1 MPTTKRTVAVVK
13 TSSPDTYINRLISA
27 IGQRMKDIDPET
39 ERLSLEMDLGA
50 CHVNGCPLDLH
61 RLLTAEYGTFG
72 HDVRG
77 ITRFLDRTTGKL
89 PEGKFWPRTALP
101 EKGLL

>member
-1 MPTTKRTVAVVK
+1 MPKTERKIKVVK
-13 TSSPDTYINRLISA
+13 TSSPDPYISRLISA
-27 IGQRMKDIDPET
+27 IADRMMDIDPDT
-39 ERLSLEMDLGA
+39 DRLSLEMDLGA

-61 RLLTAEYGTFG
+61 RLLTAEHGNFG

-77 ITRFLDRTTGKL
+77 IVRFLDRTTGKI
-89 PEGKFWPRTALP
+89 PENKFWPRCALP